1 MISLGVDIGGTGA
14 KCVAFRDDGAQLAL
28 SYTEYPNPPGK
39 ANLEPQV
46 LSDSVVR
53 VIRECVE
60 ALPERADVAAITVSS
75 FGESF
80 VPIDE
85 HGAPL
90 TDIIMYF
97 ANSQSGEFDE
107 LVQRVGE
114 ETIMRITRVLPD
126 ASYSLAKMLYTLR
139 VASRPVWKFLPV
151 AAYVC
156 YRLSGAVTTDVSLAC
171 RTLLYD
177 VQQREWSAELLEAS
191 GVELDQL
198 PEVCAT
204 GTAVGTLRPEIA
216 QALGLRE
223 SVRVVAGSHDQI
235 VNALA
240 CGVASP
246 GDGANVSGTCECI
259 EPLFSG
265 IPQDFGFT
273 RENFAC
279 VPYLDDAGYVTYA
292 YNVSGGAVVRWYR
305 DQLAKHLGAQAKAE
319 HMSVYD
325 LLNRACPK
333 EPTDLIVLPFL
344 QGMGGTPDVCTD
356 ARGLFYGMTMST
368 DLAQL
373 YRAILEGLTFE
384 MAYNLEKL
392 EGYGVA
398 PGRLF
403 ACGGGARSKVWL
415 QIKADV
421 WNREIIPI
429 KTEETG
435 ALGSAIL
442 GFAAVTGEK
451 DHFALARR
459 FVRQGEPVRPDPE
472 RVEIYRE
479 KLKLYETLRAFQ
491 LETLLKQG
499 KRAQ

>member
-14 KCVAFRDDGAQLAL
+14 KCVAFDDHGAQLAL
-28 SYTEYPNPPGK
+28 SYIEYPNPPGK

-53 VIRECVE
+53 VIRDCVQ
-60 ALPERADVAAITVSS
+60 ALPARDAVAAITVSS

-85 HGAPL
+85 QGAPL

-97 ANSQSGEFDE
+97 ANSESGEFDE
-107 LVQRVGE
+107 LVRRVGE
-114 ETIMRITRVLPD
+114 ETFMRVARILPD

-139 VASRPVWKFLPV
+139 TAERPVWKFLPI

-156 YRLSGAVTTDVSLAC
+156 YRLSGAVMTDVSLAC

-177 VQQREWSAELLEAS
+177 VEKREWSRELLEAS
-191 GVELDQL
+191 GVALDQL
-198 PEVCAT
+198 PDVCPT
-204 GTAVGTLRPEIA
+204 GTAVGFLRSEIA
-216 QALGLRE
+216 QALSLPE
-223 SVRVVAGSHDQI
+223 NVRVVIGSHDQI

-240 CGVASP
+240 CGVCEH
-246 GDGANVSGTCECI
+246 GDGVDVSGTCECI
-259 EPLFSG
+259 EPLFAG
-265 IPQDFGFT
+265 IPGDFGFT
-273 RENFAC
+273 KENFAC
-279 VPYLDDAGYVTYA
+279 VPYVDDVGYVTYA
-292 YNVSGGAVVRWYR
+292 YNISGGAVVRWYR
-305 DQLAKHLGAQAKAE
+305 DQLARHLSAQAKAE
-319 HMSVYD
+319 RVSVYD

-333 EPTDLIVLPFL
+333 EPTDVIVLPFL
-344 QGMGGTPDVCTD
+344 QGMGGTPDVRPN
-356 ARGLFYGMTMST
+356 ARGMFYGVTMET
-368 DLAQL
+368 GLPEF

-392 EGYGVA
+392 EGFGVA
-398 PGRLF
+398 PNRLY

-415 QIKADV
+415 QIKADI
-421 WNREIIPI
+421 WNREILPV

-451 DHFALARR
+451 DRLALAKK
-459 FVRQGEPVRPDPE
+459 FVQLGEPMRPDAA
-472 RVEIYRE
+472 RVEVYRE
-479 KLKLYETLRAFQ
+479 KFQ
-491 LETLLKQG
+491 LYKQLRDFQVGSLLK
-499 KRAQ
+499 

>member
-14 KCVAFRDDGAQLAL
+14 KCVAFDDHGAQLAL
-28 SYTEYPNPPGK
+28 SYIEYPNPPGK

-53 VIRECVE
+53 VIRDCVQ
-60 ALPERADVAAITVSS
+60 ALPARNAVAAITVSS

-97 ANSQSGEFDE
+97 ANSESGEFDE
-107 LVQRVGE
+107 LVRRVGE
-114 ETIMRITRVLPD
+114 ETFMRVARILPD

-139 VASRPVWKFLPV
+139 TAERPVWKFLPI

-156 YRLSGAVTTDVSLAC
+156 YRLSGAVMTDVSLAC

-177 VQQREWSAELLEAS
+177 VEKREWSRELLEAS
-191 GVELDQL
+191 GVALDQL
-198 PEVCAT
+198 PDVCPT
-204 GTAVGTLRPEIA
+204 GTAVGFLRPEIA
-216 QALGLRE
+216 QALGLPE
-223 SVRVVAGSHDQI
+223 NVRVVIGSHDQI

-240 CGVASP
+240 CGVCEH
-246 GDGANVSGTCECI
+246 GDGVDVSGTCECI
-259 EPLFSG
+259 EPLFAG
-265 IPQDFGFT
+265 IPGDFGFT
-273 RENFAC
+273 KENFAC
-279 VPYLDDAGYVTYA
+279 VPYVDDAGYVTYA
-292 YNVSGGAVVRWYR
+292 YNISGGAVVRWYR
-305 DQLAKHLGAQAKAE
+305 DQLAKHLSAQAKAE
-319 HMSVYD
+319 HVSIYD

-333 EPTDLIVLPFL
+333 EPTDVIVLPFL
-344 QGMGGTPDVCTD
+344 QGMGGTPDVRPN
-356 ARGLFYGMTMST
+356 ARGMFYGVTMET
-368 DLAQL
+368 GLPEF

-392 EGYGVA
+392 EGFGVA
-398 PGRLF
+398 PNRLY

-415 QIKADV
+415 QIKADI
-421 WNREIIPI
+421 WNREILPV

-451 DHFALARR
+451 DRLALAKK
-459 FVRQGEPVRPDPE
+459 FVQLGEPMRPDAA
-472 RVEIYRE
+472 RVEVYRE
-479 KLKLYETLRAFQ
+479 KFQ
-491 LETLLKQG
+491 LYKQLRDFQVGSLLK
-499 KRAQ
+499 

>member
-14 KCVAFRDDGAQLAL
+14 KCVAFDDHGAQLAL
-28 SYTEYPNPPGK
+28 SYIEYPNPPGK

-53 VIRECVE
+53 VIRDCVQ
-60 ALPERADVAAITVSS
+60 ALPARDAVAAITVSS

-97 ANSQSGEFDE
+97 ANSESGEFDE
-107 LVQRVGE
+107 LVRRVGE
-114 ETIMRITRVLPD
+114 ETFMRVARILPD

-139 VASRPVWKFLPV
+139 TALRPVWKFLPI

-156 YRLSGAVTTDVSLAC
+156 YRLSGAVMTDVSLAC

-177 VQQREWSAELLEAS
+177 VEKREWSRELLEAS
-191 GVELDQL
+191 GVALDQL
-198 PEVCAT
+198 PDVCPT
-204 GTAVGTLRPEIA
+204 GTAVGFLRSEIA
-216 QALGLRE
+216 QALGLPE
-223 SVRVVAGSHDQI
+223 NVRVVIGSHDQI

-240 CGVASP
+240 CGVCEH
-246 GDGANVSGTCECI
+246 GDGVDVSGTCECI
-259 EPLFSG
+259 EPLFAG
-265 IPQDFGFT
+265 IPGDFGFT
-273 RENFAC
+273 KENFAC
-279 VPYLDDAGYVTYA
+279 VPYVDDVGYVTYA
-292 YNVSGGAVVRWYR
+292 YNISGGAVVRWYR
-305 DQLAKHLGAQAKAE
+305 DQLARHLSAQAKAE
-319 HMSVYD
+319 RVSVYD

-333 EPTDLIVLPFL
+333 EPTDVIVLPFL
-344 QGMGGTPDVCTD
+344 QGMGGTPDVRPN
-356 ARGLFYGMTMST
+356 ARGMFYGVTMET
-368 DLAQL
+368 GLPEF

-392 EGYGVA
+392 EGFGVA
-398 PGRLF
+398 PNRLY

-415 QIKADV
+415 QIKADI
-421 WNREIIPI
+421 WNREILPV

-451 DHFALARR
+451 DRLALAKK
-459 FVRQGEPVRPDPE
+459 FVQLGEPMRPDAA
-472 RVEIYRE
+472 RVEVYRE
-479 KLKLYETLRAFQ
+479 KFQ
-491 LETLLKQG
+491 LYKQLRDYQVGSLLK
-499 KRAQ
+499 

>member
-14 KCVAFRDDGAQLAL
+14 KCVAFDDHGAQLAL
-28 SYTEYPNPPGK
+28 SYIEYPNPPGK

-53 VIRECVE
+53 VIRDCVQ
-60 ALPERADVAAITVSS
+60 ALPARDAVAAITVSS

-97 ANSQSGEFDE
+97 ANSGSGEFDE
-107 LVQRVGE
+107 LVRRVGE
-114 ETIMRITRVLPD
+114 ETFMRVARILPD

-139 VASRPVWKFLPV
+139 TAERPVWKFLPI

-156 YRLSGAVTTDVSLAC
+156 YRLSGAVMTDVSLAC

-177 VQQREWSAELLEAS
+177 VEKREWSRELLEAS
-191 GVELDQL
+191 GVALDQL
-198 PEVCAT
+198 PDVCPT
-204 GTAVGTLRPEIA
+204 GTAVGFLRPEIA
-216 QALGLRE
+216 QALSLPE
-223 SVRVVAGSHDQI
+223 NVRVVIGSHDQI

-240 CGVASP
+240 CGVCEH
-246 GDGANVSGTCECI
+246 GDGVDVSGTCECI
-259 EPLFSG
+259 EPLFAD
-265 IPQDFGFT
+265 IPGDFGFT
-273 RENFAC
+273 KENFAC
-279 VPYLDDAGYVTYA
+279 VPYVDDVGYVTYA
-292 YNVSGGAVVRWYR
+292 YNISGGAVVRWYR
-305 DQLAKHLGAQAKAE
+305 DQLAKHLSAQAKAE
-319 HMSVYD
+319 RVSVYD

-333 EPTDLIVLPFL
+333 EPTDVIVLPFL
-344 QGMGGTPDVCTD
+344 QGMGGTPDVRPN
-356 ARGLFYGMTMST
+356 ARGMFYGVTMET
-368 DLAQL
+368 GLPEF

-392 EGYGVA
+392 EGFGVA
-398 PGRLF
+398 PNRLY

-415 QIKADV
+415 QIKADI
-421 WNREIIPI
+421 WNREILPV

-451 DHFALARR
+451 DRLALAKK
-459 FVRQGEPVRPDPE
+459 FVQLGEPMRPDAA
-472 RVEIYRE
+472 RVEVYRE
-479 KLKLYETLRAFQ
+479 KFQ
-491 LETLLKQG
+491 LYKQLRDFQVGSLLK
-499 KRAQ
+499 

>member
-14 KCVAFRDDGAQLAL
+14 KCVAFDDHGAQLAL
-28 SYTEYPNPPGK
+28 SYIEYPNPPGK

-53 VIRECVE
+53 VIRDCVQ
-60 ALPERADVAAITVSS
+60 ALPARGAVAAITVSS

-97 ANSQSGEFDE
+97 ANSESGEFDE
-107 LVQRVGE
+107 LVRRVGE
-114 ETIMRITRVLPD
+114 ETFMRVARILPD

-139 VASRPVWKFLPV
+139 TAERPVWKFLPI

-156 YRLSGAVTTDVSLAC
+156 YRLSGAVMTDVSLAC

-177 VQQREWSAELLEAS
+177 VEKREWSRELLEAS
-191 GVELDQL
+191 GVALDQL
-198 PEVCAT
+198 PDVCPT
-204 GTAVGTLRPEIA
+204 GTAVGFLRPEIA
-216 QALGLRE
+216 QALSLPE
-223 SVRVVAGSHDQI
+223 NVRVVIGSHDQI

-240 CGVASP
+240 CGVCEH
-246 GDGANVSGTCECI
+246 GDGVDVSGTCECI
-259 EPLFSG
+259 EPLFAG
-265 IPQDFGFT
+265 IPGDFGFT

-279 VPYLDDAGYVTYA
+279 VPYVDDVGYVTYA
-292 YNVSGGAVVRWYR
+292 YNISGGAVVRWYR
-305 DQLAKHLGAQAKAE
+305 DQLARHLSAQAKAE
-319 HMSVYD
+319 HVSIYD

-333 EPTDLIVLPFL
+333 EPTDVIVLPFL
-344 QGMGGTPDVCTD
+344 QGMGGTPDVRPN
-356 ARGLFYGMTMST
+356 ARGMFYGVTMET
-368 DLAQL
+368 GLPEF

-392 EGYGVA
+392 EGFDVA
-398 PGRLF
+398 PNRLY

-415 QIKADV
+415 QIKADI
-421 WNREIIPI
+421 WNREILPV

-451 DHFALARR
+451 DRLALAKK
-459 FVRQGEPVRPDPE
+459 FVQLGEPMRPDAA
-472 RVEIYRE
+472 RVEVYRE
-479 KLKLYETLRAFQ
+479 KFQ
-491 LETLLKQG
+491 LYKQLRDFQVGSLLK
-499 KRAQ
+499 

>member
-14 KCVAFRDDGAQLAL
+14 KCVAFDDHGAQLAL
-28 SYTEYPNPPGK
+28 SYIEYPNPPGK

-53 VIRECVE
+53 VIRDCVQ
-60 ALPERADVAAITVSS
+60 ALPARNAVAAITVSS

-97 ANSQSGEFDE
+97 ANSESGEFDE
-107 LVQRVGE
+107 LVRRVGE
-114 ETIMRITRVLPD
+114 ETFMRVARILPD

-139 VASRPVWKFLPV
+139 TAERPVWKFLPI

-156 YRLSGAVTTDVSLAC
+156 YRLSGAVMTDVSLAC

-177 VQQREWSAELLEAS
+177 VEKREWSRELLEAS
-191 GVELDQL
+191 GVALDQL
-198 PEVCAT
+198 PDVCPT
-204 GTAVGTLRPEIA
+204 GTAVGFLRPEIA
-216 QALGLRE
+216 QALSLPE
-223 SVRVVAGSHDQI
+223 NVRVVIGSHDQI

-240 CGVASP
+240 CGVCEH
-246 GDGANVSGTCECI
+246 GDGVDVSGTCECI
-259 EPLFSG
+259 EPLFAD
-265 IPQDFGFT
+265 IPGDFGFT
-273 RENFAC
+273 KENFAC
-279 VPYLDDAGYVTYA
+279 VPYVDDVGYVTYA
-292 YNVSGGAVVRWYR
+292 YNISGGAVVRWYR
-305 DQLAKHLGAQAKAE
+305 DQLAKHLSAQAKAE
-319 HMSVYD
+319 HVSVYD

-333 EPTDLIVLPFL
+333 EPTDVIVLPFL
-344 QGMGGTPDVCTD
+344 QGMGGTPDVRPT
-356 ARGLFYGMTMST
+356 ARGMFYGVTMET
-368 DLAQL
+368 GLPEF

-392 EGYGVA
+392 EGFGVA
-398 PGRLF
+398 PNRLH

-415 QIKADV
+415 QIKADI
-421 WNREIIPI
+421 WNREILPV

-451 DHFALARR
+451 DRLALAKK
-459 FVRQGEPVRPDPE
+459 FVQLGEPMRPDAA
-472 RVEIYRE
+472 RVEVYRE
-479 KLKLYETLRAFQ
+479 KFQ
-491 LETLLKQG
+491 LYKQLRDFQVGSLLK
-499 KRAQ
+499 

>member
-14 KCVAFRDDGAQLAL
+14 KCVAFDDHGAQLAL
-28 SYTEYPNPPGK
+28 SYIEYPNPPGK

-53 VIRECVE
+53 VIRDCVQ
-60 ALPERADVAAITVSS
+60 ALPARDAVAAITVSS

-97 ANSQSGEFDE
+97 ANSESGEFDE
-107 LVQRVGE
+107 LVRRVGE
-114 ETIMRITRVLPD
+114 ETFMRVARILPD

-139 VASRPVWKFLPV
+139 TALRPVWKFLPI

-156 YRLSGAVTTDVSLAC
+156 YRLSGAVMTDVSLAC

-177 VQQREWSAELLEAS
+177 VEKREWSRELLEAS
-191 GVELDQL
+191 GVALDQL
-198 PEVCAT
+198 PDVCPT
-204 GTAVGTLRPEIA
+204 GTAVGFLRSEIA
-216 QALGLRE
+216 QALGLPE
-223 SVRVVAGSHDQI
+223 NVRVVIGSHDQI

-240 CGVASP
+240 CGVCEH
-246 GDGANVSGTCECI
+246 GDGVDVSGTCECI
-259 EPLFSG
+259 EPLFAG
-265 IPQDFGFT
+265 IPGDFGFT
-273 RENFAC
+273 KENFAC
-279 VPYLDDAGYVTYA
+279 VPYVDDVGYVTYA
-292 YNVSGGAVVRWYR
+292 YNISGGAVVRWYR
-305 DQLAKHLGAQAKAE
+305 DQLARHLSAQAKAE
-319 HMSVYD
+319 RVSVYD

-333 EPTDLIVLPFL
+333 EPTDVIVLPFL
-344 QGMGGTPDVCTD
+344 QGMGGTPDVRPN
-356 ARGLFYGMTMST
+356 ARGMFYGVTMET
-368 DLAQL
+368 GLPEF

-392 EGYGVA
+392 EGFGVA
-398 PGRLF
+398 PNRLY

-415 QIKADV
+415 QIKADI
-421 WNREIIPI
+421 WNREILPV

-451 DHFALARR
+451 DRLALAKK
-459 FVRQGEPVRPDPE
+459 FVQLGEPMQPDAA
-472 RVEIYRE
+472 RVEVYRE
-479 KLKLYETLRAFQ
+479 KFQ
-491 LETLLKQG
+491 LYKQLRDFQVGSLLK
-499 KRAQ
+499 

>member
-14 KCVAFRDDGAQLAL
+14 KCVAFDDHGAQLAL
-28 SYTEYPNPPGK
+28 SYIEYPNPPGK

-53 VIRECVE
+53 VIRDCVQ
-60 ALPERADVAAITVSS
+60 ALPARDAVAAITVSS

-85 HGAPL
+85 QGAPL

-97 ANSQSGEFDE
+97 ANSESGEFDE
-107 LVQRVGE
+107 LVRRVGE
-114 ETIMRITRVLPD
+114 ETFMRVARILPD

-139 VASRPVWKFLPV
+139 TAQRPVWKFLPI

-156 YRLSGAVTTDVSLAC
+156 YRLSGAVMTDVSLAC

-177 VQQREWSAELLEAS
+177 VEKREWSRELLEAS
-191 GVELDQL
+191 GVALDQL
-198 PEVCAT
+198 PDVCPT
-204 GTAVGTLRPEIA
+204 GTAVGFLRPEIA
-216 QALGLRE
+216 QALSLPE
-223 SVRVVAGSHDQI
+223 NVRVVIGSHDQI

-240 CGVASP
+240 CGVCEH
-246 GDGANVSGTCECI
+246 GDGVDVSGTCECI
-259 EPLFSG
+259 EPLFAG
-265 IPQDFGFT
+265 IPGDFGFT
-273 RENFAC
+273 KENFAC
-279 VPYLDDAGYVTYA
+279 VPYVDDAGYVTYA
-292 YNVSGGAVVRWYR
+292 YNISGGAVVRWYR
-305 DQLAKHLGAQAKAE
+305 DQLAKHLSAQAKVE
-319 HMSVYD
+319 HVSIYD

-333 EPTDLIVLPFL
+333 EPTDVIVLPFL
-344 QGMGGTPDVCTD
+344 QGMGGTPDVRPN
-356 ARGLFYGMTMST
+356 ARGMFYGVTMET
-368 DLAQL
+368 GLPEF

-392 EGYGVA
+392 EGFGVA
-398 PGRLF
+398 PNRLY

-415 QIKADV
+415 QIKADI
-421 WNREIIPI
+421 WNREILPV

-451 DHFALARR
+451 DRLALAKK
-459 FVRQGEPVRPDPE
+459 FVQLGEPMRPDAA
-472 RVEIYRE
+472 RVEVYRE
-479 KLKLYETLRAFQ
+479 KFQ
-491 LETLLKQG
+491 LYKQLRDFQVGSLLK
-499 KRAQ
+499 

>member
-14 KCVAFRDDGAQLAL
+14 KCVAFDDHGAQLAL
-28 SYTEYPNPPGK
+28 SYIEYPNPPGK

-53 VIRECVE
+53 VIRDCVQ
-60 ALPERADVAAITVSS
+60 ALPARGAVAAITVSS

-97 ANSQSGEFDE
+97 ANSESGEFDE
-107 LVQRVGE
+107 LVRRVGE
-114 ETIMRITRVLPD
+114 ETFMRVARILPD

-139 VASRPVWKFLPV
+139 TAERPVWKFLPI

-156 YRLSGAVTTDVSLAC
+156 YRLSGAVMTDVSLAC

-177 VQQREWSAELLEAS
+177 VEKREWSRELLEAS
-191 GVELDQL
+191 GVALDQL
-198 PEVCAT
+198 PDVCPT
-204 GTAVGTLRPEIA
+204 GTAVGFLRPEIA
-216 QALGLRE
+216 QALSLPE
-223 SVRVVAGSHDQI
+223 NVRVVIGSHDQI

-240 CGVASP
+240 CGVCEH
-246 GDGANVSGTCECI
+246 GDGVDVSGTCECI
-259 EPLFSG
+259 EPLFAG
-265 IPQDFGFT
+265 IPGDFGFT
-273 RENFAC
+273 KENFAC
-279 VPYLDDAGYVTYA
+279 VPYVDDVGYVTYA
-292 YNVSGGAVVRWYR
+292 YNISGGAVVRWYR
-305 DQLAKHLGAQAKAE
+305 DQLARHLSAQAKAE
-319 HMSVYD
+319 RVSVYD

-344 QGMGGTPDVCTD
+344 QGMGGTPDVRPN
-356 ARGLFYGMTMST
+356 ARGMFYGVTMET
-368 DLAQL
+368 GLPEF

-392 EGYGVA
+392 EGFGVA
-398 PGRLF
+398 PNRLY

-415 QIKADV
+415 QIKADI
-421 WNREIIPI
+421 WNREILPV

-451 DHFALARR
+451 DRLALAKK
-459 FVRQGEPVRPDPE
+459 FVQLGEPMRPDAA
-472 RVEIYRE
+472 RVEVYRE
-479 KLKLYETLRAFQ
+479 KFQ
-491 LETLLKQG
+491 LYKQLRDFQVGSLLK
-499 KRAQ
+499 

>member
-14 KCVAFRDDGAQLAL
+14 KCVAFDDHGAQLAL
-28 SYTEYPNPPGK
+28 SYIEYPNPPGK

-53 VIRECVE
+53 VIRDCVQ
-60 ALPERADVAAITVSS
+60 ALPARDAVAAITVSS

-97 ANSQSGEFDE
+97 ANSESGEFDE
-107 LVQRVGE
+107 LVRRVGE
-114 ETIMRITRVLPD
+114 ETFMRVARILPD

-139 VASRPVWKFLPV
+139 TAQRPVWKFLPI

-156 YRLSGAVTTDVSLAC
+156 YRLSGAVMTDVSLAC

-177 VQQREWSAELLEAS
+177 VEKREWSRELLEAS
-191 GVELDQL
+191 GVALDQL
-198 PEVCAT
+198 PDVCPT
-204 GTAVGTLRPEIA
+204 GTAVGFLRSEIA
-216 QALGLRE
+216 QALGLPE
-223 SVRVVAGSHDQI
+223 SVRVVIGSHDQI

-240 CGVASP
+240 CGVREY
-246 GDGANVSGTCECI
+246 GDGVNVSGTCECI
-259 EPLFSG
+259 EPLFAG
-265 IPQDFGFT
+265 IPGDFGFT
-273 RENFAC
+273 KENFAC
-279 VPYLDDAGYVTYA
+279 VPYVDDAGYVTYA
-292 YNVSGGAVVRWYR
+292 YNISGGAVVRWYR
-305 DQLAKHLGAQAKAE
+305 DQLAKHLSAQAKAE
-319 HMSVYD
+319 HVSIYD

-333 EPTDLIVLPFL
+333 EPTDVIVLPFL
-344 QGMGGTPDVCTD
+344 QGMGGTPDVRPN
-356 ARGLFYGMTMST
+356 ARGMFYGVTMET
-368 DLAQL
+368 GLPEF

-392 EGYGVA
+392 EGFGVA
-398 PGRLF
+398 PNRLY

-415 QIKADV
+415 QIKADI
-421 WNREIIPI
+421 WNREILPV

-451 DHFALARR
+451 DRLALAKK
-459 FVRQGEPVRPDPE
+459 FVQLGEPMRPDAA

-479 KLKLYETLRAFQ
+479 KFQ
-491 LETLLKQG
+491 LYKQLRDFQVGSLLK
-499 KRAQ
+499 

>member
-14 KCVAFRDDGAQLAL
+14 KCVAFDDHGAQLAL
-28 SYTEYPNPPGK
+28 SYIEYPNPPGK

-53 VIRECVE
+53 VIRDCVQ
-60 ALPERADVAAITVSS
+60 ALPARDAVAAITVSS

-97 ANSQSGEFDE
+97 ANSESGEFDE
-107 LVQRVGE
+107 LVRRVGE
-114 ETIMRITRVLPD
+114 ETFMRVARILPD

-139 VASRPVWKFLPV
+139 TAERPVWKFLPI

-156 YRLSGAVTTDVSLAC
+156 YRLSGAVMTDVSLAC

-177 VQQREWSAELLEAS
+177 VEKREWSRELLEAS
-191 GVELDQL
+191 GVALDQL
-198 PEVCAT
+198 PDVCPT
-204 GTAVGTLRPEIA
+204 GTAVGFLRPEIA
-216 QALGLRE
+216 QALSLPE
-223 SVRVVAGSHDQI
+223 NVRVVIGSHDQI

-240 CGVASP
+240 CGVCEH
-246 GDGANVSGTCECI
+246 GDGVDVSGTCECI
-259 EPLFSG
+259 EPLFAG
-265 IPQDFGFT
+265 IPGDFGFT

-279 VPYLDDAGYVTYA
+279 VPYVDDVGYVTYA
-292 YNVSGGAVVRWYR
+292 YNISGGAVVRWYR
-305 DQLAKHLGAQAKAE
+305 DQLARHLSAQAKAE
-319 HMSVYD
+319 HVSIYD

-333 EPTDLIVLPFL
+333 EPTDVIVLPFL
-344 QGMGGTPDVCTD
+344 QGMGGTPDVRPN
-356 ARGLFYGMTMST
+356 ARGMFYGVTMET
-368 DLAQL
+368 GLPEF

-392 EGYGVA
+392 EGFGVA
-398 PGRLF
+398 PNRLY

-415 QIKADV
+415 QIKADI
-421 WNREIIPI
+421 WNREILPV

-451 DHFALARR
+451 DRLALAKK
-459 FVRQGEPVRPDPE
+459 FVQLGEPMRPDAA
-472 RVEIYRE
+472 RVEVYRE
-479 KLKLYETLRAFQ
+479 KFQ
-491 LETLLKQG
+491 LYKQLRDFQVGSLLK
-499 KRAQ
+499 